1 MFFSKL
7 QGFALSVASFCEQP
21 MLKKENLV
29 SSNRNI
35 KYQEIRRGKDF
46 SLPPLENRIGVK
58 NSKQAKRDFSGIPS
72 TTRLRYAAKSPSAY
86 GTSPKTGE
94 E

>member
-7 QGFALSVASFCEQP
+7 QGFVLSVAAFCEQP
-21 MLKKENLV
+21 MLKKENFV

-46 SLPPLENRIGVK
+46 SLPPL
-58 NSKQAKRDFSGIPS
+58 AKFN
-72 TTRLRYAAKSPSAY
+72 
-86 GTSPKTGE
+86 
-94 E
+94 

>member
-46 SLPPLENRIGVK
+46 SLSPLEKFNYCLELKPREERFFATLP
-58 NSKQAKRDFSGIPS
+58 NTPPS
-72 TTRLRYAAKSPSAY
+72 FGHLP
-86 GTSPKTGE
+86 
-94 E
+94 

>member
-7 QGFALSVASFCEQP
+7 QGFVLSVAAFCEQP
-21 MLKKENLV
+21 MLKNENFV

-46 SLPPLENRIGVK
+46 SLPLLENRISVK
-58 NSKQAKRDFSGIPS
+58 NSKQAKRDSS
-72 TTRLRYAAKSPSAY
+72 LRS
-86 GTSPKTGE
+86 E
-94 E
+94 